1 MNRRDLPT
9 LLADLD
15 DLCLRAKD
23 AGVTPALL
31 HTLGQARDQL
41 WLLSQLPERES
52 VPPLFEANQHER
64 RTAIEH
70 FRRARELVKD
80 IK

>member
-1 MNRRDLPT
+1 LNRRDLPT

-52 VPPLFEANQHER
+52 VPPLLEANQPA
-64 RTAIEH
+64 RTAATIA
-70 FRRARELVKD
+70 FRAARKILADLK
-80 IK
+80 